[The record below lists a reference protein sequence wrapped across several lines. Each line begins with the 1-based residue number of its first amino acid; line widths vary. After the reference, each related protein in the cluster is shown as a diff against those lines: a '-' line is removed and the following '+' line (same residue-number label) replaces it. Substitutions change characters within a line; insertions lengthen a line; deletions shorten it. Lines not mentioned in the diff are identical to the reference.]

1 MSTGAGTNLA
11 IRIGQAMR
19 PESDVQATI
28 AHAYVLRALQ
38 ARDAVKARSSA
49 RVFLK
54 AATIPLERA
63 LEDEAGLDSL
73 ANYFRDEA

>member
-1 MSTGAGTNLA
+1 
-11 IRIGQAMR
+11 
-19 PESDVQATI
+19 
-28 AHAYVLRALQ
+28 
-38 ARDAVKARSSA
+38 
-49 RVFLK
+49 VFLK